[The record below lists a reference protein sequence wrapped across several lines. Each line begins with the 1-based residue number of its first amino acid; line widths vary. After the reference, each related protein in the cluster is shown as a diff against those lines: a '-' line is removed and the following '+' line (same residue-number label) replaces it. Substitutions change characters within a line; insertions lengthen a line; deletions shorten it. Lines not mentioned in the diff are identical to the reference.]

1 MPVLAPLPTAFVRPD
16 VSVSQYDDVMAPV
29 PVADPIRPPATA
41 VPEGEA
47 LVATPVA

>member
-16 VSVSQYDDVMAPV
+16 VSVSQYDDVMV